1 MNIERKALPVVTAG
15 SNQSRWKNET
25 NQRHI
30 ARLEQLLYGILVQIL
45 QEGSYGKGTL
55 VISVQ
60 DGIVQNVLRS
70 IEQMER

>member
-1 MNIERKALPVVTAG
+1 MNVETVRLPNAG
-15 SNQSRWKNET
+15 VGSPPSRWKNET
-25 NQRHI
+25 NQRYI
-30 ARLEQLLYGILVQIL
+30 VRLEQMLHRLLAQIL

-70 IEQMER
+70 VEQIER

>member
-1 MNIERKALPVVTAG
+1 MNVETVRLPVAG
-15 SNQSRWKNET
+15 VGSQPSRWKNET
-25 NQRHI
+25 NQRYI
-30 ARLEQLLYGILVQIL
+30 ARMEQMLHKLLAQIL

-70 IEQMER
+70 VEQIER